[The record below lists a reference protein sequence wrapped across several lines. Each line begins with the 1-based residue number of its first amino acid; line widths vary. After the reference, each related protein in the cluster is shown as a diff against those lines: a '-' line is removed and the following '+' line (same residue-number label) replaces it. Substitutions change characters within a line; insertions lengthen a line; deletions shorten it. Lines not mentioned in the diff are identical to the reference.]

1 VRAGKSIVSAGR
13 AWVNRRVPEIGYAL
27 SSEEHGPRALVRYA
41 RRAEEAGFTH
51 ALVSDHYHPWTDR
64 QGQSP
69 FVWAVIGGIAEAT
82 ERLRLGTGVTC
93 PTVRIHP
100 AIIAQAAAT
109 AAAMMPGRFFLG
121 LGSGETLNEHVT
133 GARWPSGAVR
143 LEMLDEAVDVIRLL
157 WQGGYRSHHGRHYT
171 VEAARIYT
179 LPDEPPP
186 LVVAAAKPRAAELAG
201 RKADAFITTSP
212 DKDLLAR
219 FDAAG
224 GAGKARYGGL
234 VVCWARSEKEGRRI
248 AHEWWPNAALKGDFS
263 WELPL
268 PAHFEEAVQIVT
280 EENVAKAVVCG
291 PDPEAH
297 IAKIEEYVEAGFS
310 HVYVHQIG
318 PDQDGFFGF
327 YEREILPRY
336 S

>member
-1 VRAGKSIVSAGR
+1 M
-13 AWVNRRVPEIGYAL
+13 PELGYAL
-27 SSEEHGPRALVRYA
+27 SSEEHGPRELVRYA

-51 ALVSDHYHPWTDR
+51 ALVSDHYHPWVDR

-100 AIIAQAAAT
+100 AIVAQAAAT

-121 LGSGETLNEHVT
+121 LGTGENLNEHIV
-133 GARWPSGAVR
+133 GARWPSGGVR
-143 LEMLDEAVDVIRLL
+143 LEMLDEAIDVIRLL
-157 WQGGYRSHHGRHYT
+157 WRGGYRSHHGRHFT

-179 LPDEPPP
+179 LPDELPPI
-186 LVVAAAKPRAAELAG
+186 VVAAAKPRAAELAG
-201 RKADAFITTSP
+201 RKADGFITTSP
-212 DKDLLAR
+212 DRGLLDR
-219 FDAAG
+219 FDGHG
-224 GAGKARYGGL
+224 GGGKPRYGGF
-234 VVCWARSEKEGRRI
+234 VACWARSEQEGRRI
-248 AHEWWPNAALKGDFS
+248 AHEWWPNAALKGDVG

-268 PAHFEEAVQIVT
+268 PAHFEQATATVT
-280 EENVAKAVVCG
+280 EEDVAASVVCG

-297 IAKIEEYVEAGFS
+297 RAKIDEYVEAGFS
-310 HVYVHQIG
+310 HVYVHNIG
-318 PDQDGFFGF
+318 PDQEGFFAF
-327 YEREILPRY
+327 YEREILPHY